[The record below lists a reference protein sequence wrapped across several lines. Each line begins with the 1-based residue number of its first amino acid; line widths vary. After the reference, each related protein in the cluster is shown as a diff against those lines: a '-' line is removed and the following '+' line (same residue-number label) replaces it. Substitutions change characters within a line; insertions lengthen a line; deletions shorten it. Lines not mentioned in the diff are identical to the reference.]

1 MSGIGRTAV
10 TRVAIFVGVA
20 VAALLVRGGARPA
33 QADSGF
39 RCGSGRLVDKGDR
52 AFDVRNKCGDPDA
65 VTTRVEKRTI
75 KEKVRRHLGGGLS
88 EDVTEERE
96 VEVLLDEWV
105 YDLGDRR
112 FVRYVAFENDRVI
125 DISTGQRGSRR

>member
-1 MSGIGRTAV
+1 MKWNAGFSILSV
-10 TRVAIFVGVA
+10 TVALGAAPRAGV
-20 VAALLVRGGARPA
+20 
-33 QADSGF
+33 ADSGF
-39 RCGSGRLVDKGDR
+39 RCGSRVVDEGDHMYE
-52 AFDVRNKCGDPDA
+52 VRDKCGEPDA
-65 VTTRVEKRTI
+65 VTTRIAKRTV
-75 KEKVRRHLGGGLS
+75 KEKVRRSLGGGLS

-125 DISTGQRGSRR
+125 DVATGQRGRRRP